1 MPTREA
7 RALSRHPFQVWALF
21 AFVVGGVGVLLG
33 PSPTSVDALVP
44 DAPRIAWAVVLLAGG
59 LLGLVSE
66 VIRDRVLGLI
76 LERAALVGVGGTA
89 LAYAVA
95 VLYVAGW
102 GGFAAG
108 VLIASVGWASLVR
121 ARDVTR
127 TLRALESLSSTDTSR

>member
-7 RALSRHPFQVWALF
+7 RSLSRHPFQVWALF

-44 DAPRIAWAVVLLAGG
+44 APARILWALVLLTGG

-76 LERAALVGVGGTA
+76 LERAALVGVGCTA
-89 LAYAVA
+89 LAYALA
-95 VLYVAGW
+95 ILAIAGW

-127 TLRALESLSSTDTSR
+127 TLRALEALNGTDR

>member
-21 AFVVGGVGVLLG
+21 AFVVGGLGVLLG
-33 PSPTSVDALVP
+33 PAPDSVNALVP
-44 DAPRIAWAVVLLAGG
+44 AVARVVWALVLLTGG

-95 VLYVAGW
+95 VLAVAGW

-127 TLRALESLSSTDTSR
+127 TLRALESFSNTATSR

>member
-1 MPTREA
+1 MPTPEA

-33 PSPTSVDALVP
+33 PSPASVDALVP
-44 DAPRIAWAVVLLAGG
+44 DWARIAWALVLLSGG

-66 VIRDRVLGLI
+66 VIPDRVLGLI

-89 LAYAVA
+89 LAYALA

-108 VLIASVGWASLVR
+108 VLIASVGWASLTR

-127 TLRALESLSSTDTSR
+127 TLHGMAALNGTGRD

>member
-1 MPTREA
+1 MPEREA
-7 RALSRHPFQVWALF
+7 RSLSRHPFQVWALF
-21 AFVVGGVGVLLG
+21 AFVVGGMGVLLG
-33 PSPTSVDALVP
+33 PAPESVNALVP
-44 DAPRIAWAVVLLAGG
+44 GLARIVWALVLLAGG

-76 LERAALVGVGGTA
+76 LERAALVGVGCTA
-89 LAYAVA
+89 LAYALA
-95 VLYVAGW
+95 VFTVAGW

-127 TLRALESLSSTDTSR
+127 TLRALEALNGTGR

>member
-7 RALSRHPFQVWALF
+7 RSLSRHPFQVWVLF

-33 PSPTSVDALVP
+33 PPPTSVDALVP
-44 DAPRIAWAVVLLAGG
+44 APARIAWALVLLAGG
-59 LLGLVSE
+59 LLGLMSE
-66 VIRDRVLGLI
+66 VVSDRVKGLI

-89 LAYAVA
+89 LAYSAA
-95 VLYVAGW
+95 VLFVAGW

-108 VLIASVGWASLVR
+108 VLIASVGWASLQR

-127 TLRALESLSSTDTSR
+127 TLRALEALSSTATSR